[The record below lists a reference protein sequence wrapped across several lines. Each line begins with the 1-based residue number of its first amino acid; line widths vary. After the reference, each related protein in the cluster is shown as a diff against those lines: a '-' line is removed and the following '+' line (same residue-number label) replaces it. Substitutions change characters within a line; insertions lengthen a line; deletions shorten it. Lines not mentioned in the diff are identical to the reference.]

1 MSNRG
6 KVWLAAAG
14 IVEYEGKYLVVMKK
28 YGGLKGKWSFPAG
41 FVDPGETVDEA
52 AVREV
57 YEETGIETK
66 AIGIAGIR
74 SGVIN
79 HEISDN
85 LVVFYMQRTGGTEK
99 SETKEIERCEFRT
112 KEELLSDPRTSTMI
126 PSFLNGLDQFMTEMN
141 PGDQFQYTS
150 YKLMY
155 HTPKE

>member
-14 IVEYEGKYLVVMKK
+14 IVEFEGKYLVVMKK

-57 YEETGIETK
+57 YEETGIEAE

-79 HEISDN
+79 HDISDN
-85 LVVFYMQRTGGTEK
+85 LVVFHMKRTGGTEI
-99 SETKEIERCEFRT
+99 SETKEIERCGFLT

-126 PSFLNGLDQFMTEMN
+126 PSFLNGMAQFMTETN

-150 YKLMY
+150 YKLIY
-155 HTPKE
+155 HPPKE

>member
-1 MSNRG
+1 MSKRG

-14 IVEYEGKYLVVMKK
+14 IVEYESKYLVVMKK

-57 YEETGIETK
+57 YEETGIVAET
-66 AIGIAGIR
+66 IGIAGIR

-79 HEISDN
+79 NDISDN
-85 LVVFYMQRTGGTEK
+85 LIVFHMKRTGGTEIT
-99 SETKEIERCEFRT
+99 ETAEIATCAFLT
-112 KEELLSDPRTSTMI
+112 KEELLADPRTSSMI
-126 PSFLNGLDQFMTEMN
+126 PSFLNGMDQFMTEMN
-141 PGDQFQYTS
+141 PGNQFQYTT

-155 HTPKE
+155 HTPK

>member
-1 MSNRG
+1 M
-6 KVWLAAAG
+6 WLAAAG
-14 IVEYEGKYLVVMKK
+14 IVEYERKYLVVMKK

-57 YEETGIETK
+57 YEETGIEAE

-79 HEISDN
+79 NDISDN
-85 LVVFYMQRTGGTEK
+85 LVVFHMKRTGGTEIT
-99 SETKEIERCEFRT
+99 ETKEIATCEFLT

-126 PSFLNGLDQFMTEMN
+126 PSFLNGMDQFMTEMN

-155 HTPKE
+155 HTPK